1 MEDANIHFLLII
13 HTISSDY
20 KGKMQKLL
28 ERFSFKE
35 SSGAQSDSPLTASAP
50 GAYLYTNPNKE

>member
-35 SSGAQSDSPLTASAP
+35 SSGGCPVGFEPT
-50 GAYLYTNPNKE
+50 TFRTTI